1 MDITFSCSHCGQ
13 TVVIDE
19 AGSGMSVDCPQ
30 CAKPIYVPTKPRSLQ
45 GPAIQTTNRL
55 PPVVDRKSPSAP
67 ITLSGHDLAL
77 TVGESVI
84 LQKRQ
89 HGVIIVLPLIMS
101 LVLGVGIVLLDIFV
115 ALAFHMVFGVKV
127 HSANSL
133 ILLLPFLFLGGV
145 VSLLAWLSR
154 KNSLVTL
161 TSRRLIINQGLLSKT
176 TADVLLKQIETVAIR
191 RPLLGRMF
199 GYGTVL
205 VRGTGGGR
213 FCLSFIERPDLFYSK
228 LQKCVEGFK

>member
-1 MDITFSCSHCGQ
+1 
-13 TVVIDE
+13 
-19 AGSGMSVDCPQ
+19 
-30 CAKPIYVPTKPRSLQ
+30 
-45 GPAIQTTNRL
+45 
-55 PPVVDRKSPSAP
+55 VDRKSPSAP

-133 ILLLPFLFLGGV
+133 ILLLPFSFLGGV